1 MILRLFKWTL
11 YEHFSLTNLS
21 VSLICLWLLSPSF
34 LAYYY
39 VRRKWKGNK
48 TPTIDTFLRADIV
61 ITLKFLIDGRGV
73 NSHFVK
79 IYHPFRFITT
89 PSPPPPPLNLWFPSW
104 ANIPILYPLR
114 TSENRTY
121 GFWLP
126 TTIRNLIGRKRTTFK
141 TFHLIINCINQ
152 IVMLILNS
160 KDIDQFFL
168 HSLIQMLMS
177 ALLLM
182 TSKNPWMTVL

>member
-1 MILRLFKWTL
+1 MKRKQN
-11 YEHFSLTNLS
+11 TNYWHIFES
-21 VSLICLWLLSPSF
+21 RYSHYSQIPN
-34 LAYYY
+34 
-39 VRRKWKGNK
+39 RWKGGKLPFCQNL
-48 TPTIDTFLRADIV
+48 PPV
-61 ITLKFLIDGRGV
+61 
-73 NSHFVK
+73 S
-79 IYHPFRFITT
+79 IYYDPLT
-89 PSPPPPPLNLWFPSW
+89 SPPPLNLWFPSW